1 MSASTFYK
9 TEFKGVR
16 YRKHA
21 TRKHGVQADRYYVL
35 TYKIDGKTKTEAVGW
50 ASEGVKPS
58 EAYDLHCQLRQNRKK
73 GQGPRT
79 IAEMRAEGDEE
90 RAEREAEKRRL
101 ARLNISF
108 KEYFEKYYLPEVLQA
123 NRPETVDK
131 TKIQVDKWIDPV
143 VLELPMREITLEYIK
158 RIRANLNKKKRSPRT
173 IQYVFVTFNA
183 IWNMARE
190 DGFVEG
196 ESPAKKRSFRK
207 TMPKVDNRRERF
219 LTRDEEDKLLAEL
232 ARRSRQLHDMAL
244 LSIEC
249 GLRRGEI
256 FALTWDC
263 VDFESETLH
272 LRRTK
277 SDKSRWVPLTQ
288 RAKRML
294 LDKEPGS
301 AGEFV
306 FFDRFGNQ
314 LKALS
319 NSFDKAVDKVNL
331 NDGITDRKMKIV
343 FHSLRHSYASNF
355 LKAGGSLYALS
366 KLMGHGSINVTERYG
381 HLANDDLV
389 AATKQME
396 ASRTSERSG
405 GKVVPIHQA
414 QGAAE

>member
-1 MSASTFYK
+1 MSKSPQFHK

-50 ASEGVKPS
+50 ASEGIKPS
-58 EAYDLHCQLRQNRKK
+58 EAFELHCKLKENRKK
-73 GQGPRT
+73 GFGPRT

-90 RAEREAEKRRL
+90 RSERKAEQRRQ

-108 KEYFEKYYLPEVLQA
+108 KDYFEKYYLPEVELA

-131 TKIQVDKWIDPV
+131 TKIQVNKWIDPV
-143 VLELPMREITLEYIK
+143 VKGVPMREISLEYIK
-158 RIRANLNKKKRSPRT
+158 RIRADLNKMKRSPRT

-219 LTRDEEDKLLAEL
+219 LTREEEDKLLEEL
-232 ARRSRQLHDMAL
+232 ANRSQQLHDMAQ

-263 VDFESETLH
+263 VDFDSDTLH

-288 RAKRML
+288 RAKAML
-294 LDKEPGS
+294 LERGPGS
-301 AGEFV
+301 PGEFV
-306 FFDRFGNQ
+306 FIDRFGNQ

-319 NSFDKAVDKVNL
+319 NSFDKAVNKVGL
-331 NDGITDRKMKIV
+331 NDGITDRKMKVV

-381 HLANDDLV
+381 HLADDDLV
-389 AATKQME
+389 AASKQME
-396 ASRTSERSG
+396 VFRLSERSG
-405 GKVVPIHQA
+405 GKVLPLPLNVSK
-414 QGAAE
+414 

>member
-1 MSASTFYK
+1 MSASKFYK

-58 EAYDLHCQLRQNRKK
+58 EAYDLHCQLLQNRKK

-79 IAEMRAEGDEE
+79 IAEMRTEGDEE
-90 RAEREAEKRRL
+90 RAEREAEKRRQ

-108 KEYFEKYYLPEVLQA
+108 KEYFEQYYLPEVLQA

-143 VLELPMREITLEYIK
+143 VQELPMREITLEYIK
-158 RIRANLNKKKRSPRT
+158 RIRTNLNKKKRSPRT
-173 IQYVFVTFNA
+173 IQYVFVSFNA

-196 ESPAKKRSFRK
+196 ESPAKMRSFRK

-288 RAKRML
+288 RAKAML
-294 LDKEPGS
+294 LNLEPGS

-306 FFDRFGNQ
+306 FLDRFGNP

-319 NSFDKAVDKVNL
+319 NSFDKAVNKVGL

-355 LKAGGSLYALS
+355 LKSGGSLYALS

-405 GKVVPIHQA
+405 GKVLPLHRA
-414 QGAAE
+414 